1 MLQPLCSLCKELFLC
16 LLPGPCVPYFQAF
29 QYIQDLP
36 VRVTFKV
43 ISNHNDNQ
51 KKEITLTTAKAIAL
65 TIVTAIKMFMSR
77 AVRVTIMLLVL
88 AMAIAI
94 ALVMVVAMAM
104 GHFRYIK
111 VQTRLQG
118 LGE

>member
-1 MLQPLCSLCKELFLC
+1 M
-16 LLPGPCVPYFQAF
+16 
-29 QYIQDLP
+29 
-36 VRVTFKV
+36 TFKV
-43 ISNHNDNQ
+43 ISSHNDNQ
-51 KKEITLTTAKAIAL
+51 KKEITLTTAKVIAL
-65 TIVTAIKMFMSR
+65 TIVTAMKIFMSR
-77 AVRVTIMLLVL
+77 AVRVAIMLLVL

-111 VQTRLQG
+111 VQTWLQG